1 MEGLFLESGIPS
13 YEDFRSKLIS
23 LAKLSTARETKKRRL
38 SKLFIKGNIVYLP
51 NKGTGVFVGDVH
63 GDLEAVVSIVNQIDF
78 LTRMERDAKLF
89 LTFLGDY
96 GDRGYKII
104 ETINEIITLKLRY
117 PRNVILLRGNH
128 EEREK
133 AMVFGTYDAFLQK
146 YDRERGQF
154 LFNFYCDVM
163 GRLPVVAVTANGII
177 AVHGGIPNKDIKS
190 LKILNTYEG
199 ESYAREMVCN
209 DPDPSISERTYSV
222 RGPTERRF
230 GEAAFDRFMK
240 AVPADLMLRSHQWP
254 KNGEELLFGGRLA
267 TIFSNGSANS
277 KASFYGRK
285 CDHPTFLKVDL
296 ETQRDKFEKSDFIE
310 VLYQD

>member
-1 MEGLFLESGIPS
+1 MGGLFLESGIPS

-23 LAKLSTARETKKRRL
+23 LAKLSVAREAKKRRL

-51 NKGTGVFVGDVH
+51 DKGTGVFVGDLH

-78 LTRMERDAKLF
+78 LTRMERGAKVF

-96 GDRGYKII
+96 GDRGYEII
-104 ETINEIITLKLRY
+104 ETINEVITLKLRY
-117 PRNVILLRGNH
+117 PRNIILLRGNH
-128 EEREK
+128 EDRDI
-133 AMVFGTYDAFLQK
+133 ATNFGTYDAFLQK
-146 YDRERGQF
+146 YGRERGQF

-177 AVHGGIPNKDIKS
+177 AVHGGIPNEDIKS

-199 ESYAREMVCN
+199 ESYAREMVWN
-209 DPDPSISERTYSV
+209 DPDPSISEWDYSI

-240 AVPADLMLRSHQWP
+240 AIPADLMVRSHQWP
-254 KNGEELLFGGRLA
+254 KNGGNLLFKDRLA
-267 TIFSNGSANS
+267 IIFSNGSDKS
-277 KASFYGRK
+277 RASFYSSK

-296 ETQRDKFEKSDFIE
+296 GAQRDKFEKSDFVE
-310 VLYQD
+310 VLY